1 MFEPVQNK
9 SIGVS
14 FEVPFVMGVETFE
27 EGTQRW
33 SKEGYDFVIQCA
45 PQNIPA
51 RKLGIGLKVD
61 ILVA

>member
-1 MFEPVQNK
+1 
-9 SIGVS
+9 
-14 FEVPFVMGVETFE
+14 MGVETFE